1 MGTEA
6 GTLSKPR
13 SVRGQARIHLD
24 AAGIW
29 RAEAW
34 LSPRPGVKV
43 RELFGADDGYRI
55 SLVRYSPGARVPE
68 HIHNGDEHTYVLE
81 GAIRDISGE
90 FPVGSYLMRPQGS
103 RHGVW
108 SERGALVLTHRL
120 GPIRF
125 LGGFRPAAAFSPP
138 LLPPFP
144 IGAGFPGD
152 RLPTALNTA
161 VDSPEWEAMRPGL
174 RILPLFEGPPGNYKS
189 ALLRYDPGTA
199 LPAHVHM
206 GDEHIYILAGA
217 QEDESGM
224 YGAGAYVHNPT
235 GTSHRVWS
243 EEGCLAL
250 IHWRA
255 PVSFL

>member
-6 GTLSKPR
+6 GTLSRPR
-13 SVRGQARIHLD
+13 GARAKSRIHLD
-24 AAGIW
+24 AAAIW
-29 RAEAW
+29 RTEAW
-34 LSPRPGVKV
+34 LSPRPGIKV
-43 RELFGADDGYRI
+43 RELYGADDGYRI
-55 SLVRYSPGARVPE
+55 SLVRYSAGARVPE
-68 HIHNGDEHTYVLE
+68 HIHMGDEHTYVLE
-81 GAIRDISGE
+81 GTVRDAAGE
-90 FPVGSYLMRPQGS
+90 FPVGSYLMRPEGS
-103 RHGVW
+103 RHSVW

-125 LGGFRPAAAFSPP
+125 MGGFRPAPSHSQ
-138 LLPPFP
+138 PPFP
-144 IGAGFPGD
+144 PLPEGAGYPAD

-174 RILPLFEGPPGNYKS
+174 RILPLFEGPPGNYKT
-189 ALLRYDPGTA
+189 ALLRYRPGTT

-217 QEDESGM
+217 QEDESGA
-224 YGAGAYVHNPT
+224 YLAGAYVHNPT
-235 GTSHRVWS
+235 GTTHRVWS

-255 PVSFL
+255 PVRFL